1 METPV
6 LEAKRREITGKR
18 IRALRNQ
25 GLLPAIMYGSGIE
38 PQPLELD
45 QLEANK
51 VLIRSSG
58 STLIELN
65 IEKDIH
71 HVLVREIQRDVIRRN
86 ILHVDFL
93 KVAMDV
99 KIKAEV
105 PIEFVGEAPAIKNLG
120 GVLVPGINMIEVEAL
135 PNDLINSVPV
145 DLTVLE
151 EIDDTITVADLEVDE
166 AISILTEA
174 EEVIARIVYQVE
186 EELEEEVEEE
196 EELELDV
203 EPEVI
208 ERGKKEE
215 EDEETV
221 TDEE

>member
-6 LEAKRREITGKR
+6 LEAKKREITGKR

-25 GLLPAIMYGSGIE
+25 GLLPAIMYGSGID

-65 IEKDIH
+65 IGKEIH

-99 KIKAEV
+99 KIKAEI
-105 PIEFVGEAPAIKNLG
+105 PIEYVGDAPAIKNLG
-120 GVLVPGINMIEVEAL
+120 GVLVPGISMIEVEAL
-135 PNDLINSVPV
+135 PNDLINSVAV
-145 DLTVLE
+145 DLTVLK
-151 EIDDTITVADLEVDE
+151 EIEDTISVGDLELDE
-166 AISILTEA
+166 AISILTDP

-186 EELEEEVEEE
+186 EELEEELEVEEV
-196 EELELDV
+196 ELEV

-215 EDEETV
+215 EAEEPEPE
-221 TDEE
+221 D